1 MSIEQLLS
9 QRRVSLAMPAPDK
22 QRLLENLCKLLR
34 ADGSELD
41 ERQVLDALLARERLG
56 STGIGEGVAL
66 PHGRVR
72 GLTRAVGAFATLDH
86 AMDYDAIDRKPV
98 VMAFALLVPENANQE
113 HLRILSELA
122 GVFSN
127 RSWRRALLEAQN
139 AQDLYQRLTRSNPP
153 ASPHDPKSN
162 HQRPV

>member
-9 QRRVSLAMPAPDK
+9 QRRVTLAMPAPSK
-22 QRLLENLCKLLR
+22 QRLLENLCGLLR

-41 ERQVLDALLARERLG
+41 GHQMLEALLARERLG

-66 PHGRVR
+66 PHGRVP
-72 GLTRAVGAFATLDH
+72 GLTRAVGAFATLER

-98 VMAFALLVPENANQE
+98 VMAFALLVPENAAQE

-122 GVFSN
+122 GLFSN
-127 RSWRRALLEAQN
+127 KSWRRALLEAKNQ
-139 AQDLYQRLTRSNPP
+139 QDLYLRLTRSDLSN
-153 ASPHDPKSN
+153 AHDPESH